1 METVERNGH
10 EHRPNT
16 VDRRKRSIQKTRAVL
31 VDARFN
37 NGHVIDDLDNQP
49 STQHTTKIQNK
60 LKKFSSI

>member
-37 NGHVIDDLDNQP
+37 NGHVIDDLDNQNRVR
-49 STQHTTKIQNK
+49 STPRKSRT
-60 LKKFSSI
+60 S